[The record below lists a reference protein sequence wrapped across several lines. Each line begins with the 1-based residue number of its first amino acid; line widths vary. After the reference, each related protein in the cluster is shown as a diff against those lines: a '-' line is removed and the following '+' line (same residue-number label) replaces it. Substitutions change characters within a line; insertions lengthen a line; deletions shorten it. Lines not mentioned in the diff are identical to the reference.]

1 MLRLMNSCEVQL
13 SLIKFTELRK
23 KLIATR
29 STENKERQSLI
40 DIFDL
45 RTVKKKGQFCAL
57 S

>member
-1 MLRLMNSCEVQL
+1 MLRLKNSCEVQL

-23 KLIATR
+23 QLIATR
-29 STENKERQSLI
+29 STENNERQSLI

-45 RTVKKKGQFCAL
+45 RTVKKGQFCVL